1 MVKGSSSFG
10 QKQQE
15 LSSKAARAIALEEGK
30 VRIEKFDNSDFG
42 FWKMQIEDYLYQK
55 KLYLPLTG
63 QKPTDMGQAKWDLLD
78 RQTLSVIWLTLAKNV
93 AFNIM
98 NENTTVDLMKALSN
112 MYEKPSAANKVYLIR
127 RLVNL
132 KMGESNS
139 ITNYISEFNTII
151 AQLTSVQIT
160 FDDKVKALILLSSLL
175 EIWSATVTTVSN
187 STSNS
192 K

>member
-1 MVKGSSSFG
+1 MGALVKSRSRSFGQRQQELWSKAAAGALVKGSRTFG
-10 QKQQE
+10 QRQQK
-15 LSSKAARAIALEEGK
+15 LWSKAARALVKAARAMALEDGK
-30 VRIEKFDNSDFG
+30 VRIEKFDGSDFE

-63 QKPTDMGQAKWDLLD
+63 QKPTDMEQAEWDLLD
-78 RQTLSVIWLTLAKNV
+78 RQTLGVIRLTLAKNV

-132 KMGESNS
+132 KMGEGNS
-139 ITNYISEFNTII
+139 ITNHISEFNTII
-151 AQLTSVQIT
+151 T
-160 FDDKVKALILLSSLL
+160 
-175 EIWSATVTTVSN
+175 
-187 STSNS
+187 
-192 K
+192 